1 MVSGVDDDATLHANR
16 EGYKHVRLRPRRLR
30 DATKVDM
37 RVELFGSVYNSPIF
51 RCPVS
56 GHKAFSPGNE
66 WDAART
72 AKARGTLQFLSL
84 ATSTAVEDVNKELGR
99 PVWQQFYAPSAWDV
113 CEQILR
119 RIEAAGCSVIAL
131 TVDTGHRKIGL
142 LYTVPK
148 SSTRISTLV
157 ASRRRRGRNCTCLY
171 PSRLAWSVASSDTA
185 HHVSPMAGHD
195 PAVSGFLEIENVQ
208 GLSRAGNGRR
218 NPAGYLGPRHLAG
231 ETQ

>member
-1 MVSGVDDDATLHANR
+1 MPSYMGRSWGVGPAALSWHVVHWIVFFGRVRRNVSL
-16 EGYKHVRLRPRRLR
+16 LRPVL
-30 DATKVDM
+30 
-37 RVELFGSVYNSPIF
+37 L
-51 RCPVS
+51 S
-56 GHKAFSPGNE
+56 GHKAFSPGGE

-157 ASRRRRGRNCTCLY
+157 ASRRRRG
-171 PSRLAWSVASSDTA
+171 
-185 HHVSPMAGHD
+185 
-195 PAVSGFLEIENVQ
+195 
-208 GLSRAGNGRR
+208 
-218 NPAGYLGPRHLAG
+218 
-231 ETQ
+231 